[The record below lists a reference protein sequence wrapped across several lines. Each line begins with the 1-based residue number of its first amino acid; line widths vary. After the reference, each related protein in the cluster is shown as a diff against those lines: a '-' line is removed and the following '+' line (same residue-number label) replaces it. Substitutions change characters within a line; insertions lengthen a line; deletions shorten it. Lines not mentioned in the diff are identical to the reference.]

1 MFADFPQRTLN
12 KCVDTGKCPS
22 CLKQADITPVFK
34 KASRN
39 SKDNYR
45 PVSILTNVSKIF
57 EKLLFK
63 QMSNDF
69 FDKFFSM
76 YQRNFRKR
84 FGDQH
89 CLVLMLKQFKS
100 FNDKQKSFGALM
112 ADLSK
117 AFSCL
122 SHELIIT
129 RLHAY
134 EFDEQAL
141 ELMNSY
147 LSERNQRTK
156 LGVHYSS

>member
-1 MFADFPQRTLN
+1 MTYLHKNLKESADLFADFPQRTLN

-69 FDKFFSM
+69 FDKFLSM
-76 YQRNFRKR
+76 CQLILGKV
-84 FGDQH
+84 
-89 CLVLMLKQFKS
+89 LVIS
-100 FNDKQKSFGALM
+100 
-112 ADLSK
+112 
-117 AFSCL
+117 
-122 SHELIIT
+122 T
-129 RLHAY
+129 
-134 EFDEQAL
+134 
-141 ELMNSY
+141 
-147 LSERNQRTK
+147 
-156 LGVHYSS
+156 V